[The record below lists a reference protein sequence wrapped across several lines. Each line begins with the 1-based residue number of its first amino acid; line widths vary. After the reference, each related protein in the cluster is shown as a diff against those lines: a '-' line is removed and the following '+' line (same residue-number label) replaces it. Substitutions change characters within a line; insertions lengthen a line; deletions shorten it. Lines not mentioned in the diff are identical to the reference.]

1 MWWFCRE
8 IATFAKLESAIVS
21 ELFGLLGSNFQNK
34 LFLVISKGGKK
45 NEENLGGRV
54 TFSKNIGWFDMEWP

>member
-1 MWWFCRE
+1 MILLKRSDFLMLRFCRE
-8 IATFAKLESAIVS
+8 IATFAKLESAIFS

-45 NEENLGGRV
+45 KMKKIWEVG
-54 TFSKNIGWFDMEWP
+54 